1 MPLLYYSLLTSQK
14 SALLSFIFAVFYF
27 LIVHTY
33 ISRSN
38 RRLDVF
44 IKSLFAMFVFYYNKR
59 CV

>member
-1 MPLLYYSLLTSQK
+1 MPLYYVIHLTSQK

-44 IKSLFAMFVFYYNKR
+44 IQ
-59 CV
+59 